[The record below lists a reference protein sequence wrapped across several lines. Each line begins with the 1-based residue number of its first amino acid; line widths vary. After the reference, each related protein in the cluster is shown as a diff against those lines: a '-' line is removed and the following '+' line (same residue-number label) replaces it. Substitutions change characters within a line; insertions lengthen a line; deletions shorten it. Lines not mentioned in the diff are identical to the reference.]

1 MTTFSVSRAK
11 PFSGAETRIV
21 EAVCDII
28 LYRLVEEEMTMDEPP
43 DRSCCMGVR
52 LRLGIQVST
61 MFRQTLILWLRSLA
75 DTT

>member
-1 MTTFSVSRAK
+1 
-11 PFSGAETRIV
+11 
-21 EAVCDII
+21 
-28 LYRLVEEEMTMDEPP
+28 MDEPP

-75 DTT
+75 DTAEFVPSIYQLC